1 MPDCL
6 GYLGPPFV
14 AEIEADEEADEE
26 GDEREEEE
34 DSGSRAEETLD
45 GEPTKCEGSNYTE
58 DEGEEDQRKWGTSS
72 LLSDKLMD
80 RRKSF

>member
-14 AEIEADEEADEE
+14 AEIEADEEADQE

-45 GEPTKCEGSNYTE
+45 GKPTKHEGSNYTE

-72 LLSDKLMD
+72 LLSDKLID
-80 RRKSF
+80 REMSF